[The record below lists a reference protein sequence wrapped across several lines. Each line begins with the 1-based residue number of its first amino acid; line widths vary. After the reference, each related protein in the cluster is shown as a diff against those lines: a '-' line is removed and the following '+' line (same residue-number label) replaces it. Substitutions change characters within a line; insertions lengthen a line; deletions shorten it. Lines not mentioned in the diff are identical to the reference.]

1 MKSKM
6 PFSFLIVVYIFLS
19 TITLAADTKPWA
31 DFYGHYMH
39 EIFETFSNIRIN
51 MTLRQYDVA
60 ELYLGQMQESIKNA
74 EKYIPPAT
82 KDGKKIDR
90 KQYLDRLKKLDQNAA
105 VLRTAMKEKKSE
117 MVNTIAGDISN
128 MCSSCHTQA
137 RLSQLFKDMGRRT
150 IFETYMHEVSEHFD
164 LAKMLMIE
172 TNNTD
177 EVYKELESLN
187 FYLGLLE
194 DTAPDYGPSGVIMD
208 RDTLIRRLK
217 EVQEKTK
224 SVMGEV
230 KTKKAFDFAKY
241 KQDLNSFCVL
251 CHEPERIK

>member
-1 MKSKM
+1 MKSKIS
-6 PFSFLIVVYIFLS
+6 FSFLIVTYIFFS
-19 TITLAADTKPWA
+19 AITLAADTKPWE

-51 MTLRQYDVA
+51 VTLKQYDVA
-60 ELYLGQMQESIKNA
+60 ELYLGQMQGSIKNA

-90 KQYLDRLKKLDQNAA
+90 KQYLDRLEQLDHH
-105 VLRTAMKEKKSE
+105 VTGLRTALKEKKSD
-117 MVNTIAGDISN
+117 MVNAIAKDISD
-128 MCSSCHTQA
+128 MCSSCHSQA

-164 LAKMLMIE
+164 LAKMIMIE
-172 TNNTD
+172 TSNTD

-194 DTAPDYGPSGVIMD
+194 DTAPDYGPSGIIMD
-208 RDTLIRRLK
+208 RDTFIRRLK
-217 EVQEKTK
+217 EAQEKTK
-224 SVMGEV
+224 TVMGEV
-230 KTKKAFDFAKY
+230 RTKKAFDFAKY
-241 KQDLNSFCVL
+241 KQDLNGFCVL
-251 CHEPERIK
+251 CHEPERVK